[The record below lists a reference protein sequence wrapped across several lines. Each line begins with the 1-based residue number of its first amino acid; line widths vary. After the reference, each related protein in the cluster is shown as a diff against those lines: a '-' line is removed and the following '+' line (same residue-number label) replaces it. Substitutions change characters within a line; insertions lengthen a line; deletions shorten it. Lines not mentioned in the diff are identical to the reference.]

1 MDLAKPVSVTIPRD
15 AQPRSF
21 VERAPQAWQPYLRLS
36 RFDRPIGFWLLAL
49 PCFMGQFLGRAGI
62 GFSSLDVLLMA
73 LWIIGSIAMR
83 GAGCSFND
91 LVDRDI
97 DAQVERTAGRP
108 LPAGLISAKQALIWT
123 LAQCAVGLLVLLA
136 LPTPAQIVA
145 LCAIPMVAAY
155 PFMKRITWW
164 PQVWLGLTFNWGVL
178 VGYVAVMGHLDG
190 AAFALYTA
198 CVAWTIGYDTIYAQ
212 QDVEDDALV
221 GVKSTAR
228 LFGEHAKRWVGG
240 FYLVTGLLAAAA
252 CLLRDQ
258 PLASLIVGLSGVLA
272 FSLHLVNQVR
282 QIPGTGLAKDPLAL
296 FKSNRAAGL
305 ILVAGLM
312 VQALVGWILSLGGLG

>member
-1 MDLAKPVSVTIPRD
+1 MITPLD
-15 AQPRSF
+15 AQPRTF
-21 VERAPQAWQPYLRLS
+21 VERAPTAWQPYLRLS

-62 GFSSLDVLLMA
+62 GFSSLDLGLVA
-73 LWIIGSIAMR
+73 LWVIGSIAMR

-97 DAQVERTAGRP
+97 DAKVERTAGRP
-108 LPAGLISAKQALIWT
+108 LPAGLINAKQALIWT
-123 LAQCAVGLLVLLA
+123 LAQCFVGLLVLLA
-136 LPTPAQIVA
+136 LPTPAQITA

-178 VGYVAVMGHLDG
+178 VGYVAVMGSLDTS
-190 AAFALYTA
+190 ALALYVA

-228 LFGEHAKRWVGG
+228 LFGDHAKRWVGG
-240 FYLVTGLLAAAA
+240 FYLATALLAAAA
-252 CLLRDQ
+252 CLMRDQ
-258 PLASLIVGLSGVLA
+258 PLASLIVGLCGVLA
-272 FSLHLVNQVR
+272 FGLHLAGQVR
-282 QIPGTGLAKDPLAL
+282 QIPVTGLAKDPLAL
-296 FKSNRAAGL
+296 FKSNKTAGL

>member
-1 MDLAKPVSVTIPRD
+1 MTIPLD
-15 AQPRSF
+15 AQPRTF
-21 VERAPQAWQPYLRLS
+21 VERAPRAWQPYLRLS

-62 GFSSLDVLLMA
+62 GFSALDALLLA
-73 LWIIGSIAMR
+73 LWVIGSIAMR

-97 DAQVERTAGRP
+97 DAKVERTAGRP

-123 LAQCAVGLLVLLA
+123 LAQCLVGLLVLLA
-136 LPTPAQIVA
+136 LPTPAQIMA

-178 VGYVAVMGHLDG
+178 VGYVAVMGSLDTS
-190 AAFALYTA
+190 ALALYAA

-228 LFGEHAKRWVGG
+228 LFGDHAKRWVGG
-240 FYLVTGLLAAAA
+240 FYLATTLLAAGA
-252 CLLRDQ
+252 CLLADQ
-258 PLASLIVGLSGVLA
+258 PLASLIVGLCGVLA
-272 FSLHLVNQVR
+272 FGLHLLGQVR
-282 QIPGTGLAKDPLAL
+282 QMPADGLAKEPLAL
-296 FKSNRAAGL
+296 FKSNKTAGL
-305 ILVAGLM
+305 ILVVGLM
-312 VQALVGWILSLGGLG
+312 VQALVGWLVSAGGLG

>member
-1 MDLAKPVSVTIPRD
+1 M
-15 AQPRSF
+15 
-21 VERAPQAWQPYLRLS
+21 AWQPYLRLS

-62 GFSSLDVLLMA
+62 GFSVLDLVLAA
-73 LWIIGSIAMR
+73 LWVIGSIAMR

-108 LPAGLISAKQALIWT
+108 LPAGLINAKQALIWT
-123 LAQCAVGLLVLLA
+123 LAQCLVGLLVLLA
-136 LPTPAQIVA
+136 LPTPAQITA

-178 VGYVAVMGHLDG
+178 VGYVAVIGSLD
-190 AAFALYTA
+190 ASALALYFA

-228 LFGEHAKRWVGG
+228 LFGDHAKRWVGG
-240 FYLVTGLLAAAA
+240 FYLTTALLAAAA
-252 CLLRDQ
+252 CLMRDQ

-272 FSLHLVNQVR
+272 FSLHLLGQVR
-282 QIPGTGLAKDPLAL
+282 QIPVTGLAKEPLAL
-296 FKSNRAAGL
+296 FKSNKMAGL

-312 VQALVGWILSLGGLG
+312 VQALVGWALSLGGLG